1 MELCELHLL
10 PEDDTWPSDIDT
22 RIAQLDFGGDSAL
35 FASSSVSTDSLDSE
49 QLRER
54 CRLRTEDFQLTFA
67 DSGHWQSGQLTT
79 WGRIRSTEPLE
90 ENTASAPDV
99 TTRPRTTP
107 SAAAPRPTSLLA
119 NFVGRESQDNVN
131 GGRYVDVN
139 DNEIQLEASSSN
151 TQDRWRAA
159 RPAPSTARPPPVKP
173 RRTFADLHKSIA
185 PELQFLALPHQIPTL
200 CESSTMSLSDVML
213 KVQREGI
220 PPLTSDLDLPLPSLL
235 QTTQLEPPDLFNIIS
250 LSYDYVRNNID
261 LLIEDSPDSGL
272 GCSGPVHIEDW
283 ASLSILLPK
292 HVAEACSF
300 FKSNAQ
306 LLGSSSHS
314 NCIERKRTEPC
325 RTCFRVRRRIH
336 PPSWA
341 HSAASRHV
349 LCDCSPDRPET
360 AHELMPRSR
369 RSSGSQQ
376 IRARELSVVGLPIYS
391 TKRTMVEAVV
401 DAVAA
406 IARGEA
412 PNALFTALAAL
423 VSDGLNEDTSSWSMI
438 RTVTAPGPA
447 TKDVYSIV
455 NKLDLSEKSENS
467 RVEQFFEELFREN
480 SLDCWLCYVVLK
492 ENVLRRLYTP
502 GSFLL
507 DAPTAYRTLLWRLVD
522 TLAIIPGSSD
532 GFCPNSD
539 TKNLNSFLVV
549 LEVRECSHA
558 HQTQSMLWSGPCRLP
573 ADSRVPK
580 SSSVP
585 ARLSSSNHNHRRS
598 RIPLPKSRLSM
609 HRTLSSAAV
618 LTASPLASVIAD
630 SCEPG
635 QLVVSRGESVRV
647 LSRRGP
653 IARCCRVHRRR
664 DLVSIGI
671 VPLQNLLI
679 R

>member
-1 MELCELHLL
+1 MELCELQLY

-54 CRLRTEDFQLTFA
+54 CRHRTEDFQLTFA

-79 WGRIRSTEPLE
+79 WGRIRSTEPLDE
-90 ENTASAPDV
+90 TTASAPNV
-99 TTRPRTTP
+99 VTRPPTTP
-107 SAAAPRPTSLLA
+107 STTTSNQRPTSLLA
-119 NFVGRESQDNVN
+119 NFN
-131 GGRYVDVN
+131 GGGVGRYVDVN
-139 DNEIQLEASSSN
+139 DNEIQLEATSASTS
-151 TQDRWRAA
+151 QDRWRAA
-159 RPAPSTARPPPVKP
+159 RPAASSAPTSGGGFVRTSAPAKP

-185 PELQFLALPHQIPTL
+185 PELRFLALPHQIPTL

-213 KVQREGI
+213 KVQREGM

-235 QTTQLEPPDLFNIIS
+235 Q
-250 LSYDYVRNNID
+250 
-261 LLIEDSPDSGL
+261 EDSPDSGL
-272 GCSGPVHIEDW
+272 GCSGPAHIEDW

-306 LLGSSSHS
+306 LLSSSSSHS

-336 PPSWA
+336 PPNWA
-341 HSAASRHV
+341 HSTASRHV

-360 AHELMPRSR
+360 SHELMPRSR
-369 RSSGSQQ
+369 SQQ

-391 TKRTMVEAVV
+391 TKRSLVEAVV

-406 IARGEA
+406 IARGDE
-412 PNALFTALAAL
+412 PNLLFTALAAL
-423 VSDGLNEDTSSWSMI
+423 VSDGLKDDISSWSMI

-455 NKLDLSEKSENS
+455 NKLDSSEKSENS

-480 SLDCWLCYVVLK
+480 SLDCWLCYVILK
-492 ENVLRRLYTP
+492 ENVLRRLYSP

-522 TLAIIPGSSD
+522 ALALIP
-532 GFCPNSD
+532 
-539 TKNLNSFLVV
+539 V
-549 LEVRECSHA
+549 LEVRECSQPH
-558 HQTQSMLWSGPCRLP
+558 HTQSMLWSGPCRLP

-585 ARLSSSNHNHRRS
+585 ARFGAAPSHRARGSLSVHRV
-598 RIPLPKSRLSM
+598 SM
-609 HRTLSSAAV
+609 HRTLSPMATAAI
-618 LTASPLASVIAD
+618 TASPLASVIAD
-630 SCEPG
+630 LCEPG
-635 QLVVSRGESVRV
+635 LLVVSRGERVRV
-647 LSRRGP
+647 LSRRGDV
-653 IARCCRVHRRR
+653 ARCCRVHRRR
-664 DLVSIGI
+664 DVVSTGI
-671 VPLQNLLI
+671 VPLGNLLI
-679 R
+679 RS